1 MSKTSAPRRIGF
13 DIGGTFTD
21 FILADPASGRLHLHK
36 CLTTPGDP
44 SVGALEGMTELLHAA
59 GAGLSEVGHVVHGTT
74 LATNAIIERNGAR
87 LGLLTTRGFRDV
99 LEMGTEQRYDIH
111 DLFLTFPEPLAAR
124 PDRREIG
131 ERMSRDGAVLQAI
144 DPGAVRREVR
154 ELVEDGVEALAVCFL
169 HAYRNPV
176 HERAVRDLV
185 RAEFPDLPVSISS
198 DVHPQVN
205 EYERSSTTAA
215 NAYVQPLMS
224 AYVRKLDR
232 ALRGRGF
239 TGRFHLIQS
248 SGGLTALE
256 TAAALPVRFLESG
269 PAGGAQASALAGR
282 AIGRADVI
290 SFDMGGTTAKASL
303 IRDGEPD
310 VAPMLEAARVHRFKK
325 GSGLPVHAP
334 VIDMIEI
341 GAGGGSIARVDE
353 LGLLK
358 VGPESAGAD
367 PGPACYGRGGGRPTV
382 TDANL
387 LLGYLDPGY
396 FLGGR
401 MTLDR
406 AAAGSAMAG
415 LAGSLGLSVE
425 ETAFGIYDLVSENMA
440 GAARVHIVEKGR
452 DPRRYA
458 MVAMGGAGPLHAARV
473 ARKLGVREVVVPPAS
488 GAASALGFLVA
499 PVAYEAARSHPMRA
513 ASLDFA
519 AAEALLGELEA
530 EGRARLAE
538 AGLEAGTVPGADT
551 GAESGAEDGG
561 ETAAVED
568 PERGTAIPA
577 GAAPAAGD
585 GEIGAGGGSA
595 ADPAPAAARAG
606 ITVQRRAD
614 MRLRGQMHEISVPLP
629 AEPLS
634 PANLPAVIEAFT
646 AEYQRR
652 YTHLYDGAE
661 IEVLNWRV
669 VCTGPA
675 PALSARLA
683 GRGEDAG
690 RGVRLAAHEG
700 NGGELGGSDGP
711 GRCRAAGGGAGRGDG
726 PRAEGGSGDGGA
738 GGGSRGGARSAAPA
752 LKGRRKAWS
761 PERGRL
767 LEAPVY
773 DRYALPSGAVIDG
786 PAIVEE
792 REATTIVPDACTLT
806 VDEGLNLRLALAET
820 APPRI
825 VVGAGAALDEAMA
838 RIEADPIGL
847 EIMWSRLV
855 NVAEECWHT
864 VIRTAF
870 SLIIGEA
877 QDFACEILDARGR
890 QIVHSPRAMPVFN
903 LTLPIAVN
911 AMIERFPPET
921 LAPGDVL
928 VTNDPWLCAG
938 HLFDVAIAAPVFREG
953 RVVAF
958 CGVVGHVSDIGGTRD
973 SLGAREI
980 YEEGFQIP
988 PMKLFRAG
996 QPNEDLFTLLA
1007 ENVRRP
1013 DQVLGDV
1020 HALVAAGLTGAERI
1034 GEFMEEYGMHDL
1046 EALAAVVQRR
1056 AETAMRDAI
1065 ADLPDGRYEHV
1076 VEADG
1081 IDSPMRFPI
1090 RIEVRGNEIEVG
1102 FEGSPPQQD
1111 RGGSNCTLTYT
1122 KAHATYPLKCILSPE
1137 VPGNAGCYRPMTVGA
1152 PEKSIMNCDRPLAV
1166 NMRTRTGWYI
1176 APNVFGALA
1185 KAAPGRVQ
1193 AFTGLPSSAI
1203 FYGVGPD
1210 GIFYTDHLFQ
1220 GGGQGAS
1227 EHGDGHSALLYPTS
1241 AGNTSVEL
1249 FETRVPALVIEKAL
1263 LADSG
1268 GPGRR
1273 RGGLGQVIS
1282 ARKLDDDGEPC
1293 QVGIYPSGVLK
1304 PVAGLFGGRP
1314 GGRASGCVGRF
1325 AGPMRDV
1332 GVGALSVIRT
1342 TGEYAELR
1350 VAGGSGFG
1358 DPMER
1363 PFEAV
1368 QRDLEAGYVT
1378 PEGARRD
1385 YGCVVGADG
1394 VIDRPASERLRT
1406 GRRRKIPDPR
1416 GSATRPPL
1424 GPSQRPGRCS

>member
-36 CLTTPGDP
+36 CLTTPEDP
-44 SVGALEGMTELLHAA
+44 SIGALGGMAELLHAA
-59 GAGLSEVGHVVHGTT
+59 GADLSEVGHVVHGTT

-131 ERMSRDGAVLQAI
+131 ERVSRDGAVLQAI
-144 DPGAVRREVR
+144 DLGAVRREVH
-154 ELVEDGVEALAVCFL
+154 ELVEDGIEALAVCFL

-176 HERAVRDLV
+176 HERAVRGLV

-232 ALRGRGF
+232 ALRERGF

-303 IRDGEPD
+303 IRNGEPD
-310 VAPMLEAARVHRFKK
+310 VAPMLEAARVRRFKK

-406 AAAGSAMAG
+406 AAAEAAMAG

-458 MVAMGGAGPLHAARV
+458 MVAMGGAGPLHAMRV

-499 PVAYEAARSHPMRA
+499 PVAYDAARSHPMQV

-538 AGLEAGTVPGADT
+538 AGLGAGEDSGADAR
-551 GAESGAEDGG
+551 AEHGG
-561 ETAAVED
+561 ETAAVEGL
-568 PERGTAIPA
+568 EGGTAV
-577 GAAPAAGD
+577 APAAG
-585 GEIGAGGGSA
+585 GSEIGARCGSA
-595 ADPAPAAARAG
+595 ADPDAAARQAG
-606 ITVQRRAD
+606 VTVQRRAD

-675 PALSARLA
+675 PELSARLA
-683 GRGEDAG
+683 GRGEDGG
-690 RGVRLAAHEG
+690 RAFRLAGSRGSEFDESGG
-700 NGGELGGSDGP
+700 NGNYGI
-711 GRCRAAGGGAGRGDG
+711 AGGGDGDDDS
-726 PRAEGGSGDGGA
+726 RAHRSDGSGKGIHRDGGRN
-738 GGGSRGGARSAAPA
+738 GGQGTGAALVA

-761 PERGRL
+761 PERGGFV
-767 LEAPVY
+767 EAPVY
-773 DRYALPSGAVIDG
+773 DRYALASGAVIEG
-786 PAIVEE
+786 PVIVEE

-806 VDEGLNLRLALAET
+806 VDEGLNLRLTLAET

-825 VVGAGAALDEAMA
+825 VVGAGAALEEAMA

-847 EIMWSRLV
+847 EIMWSRLI

-877 QDFACEILDARGR
+877 QDFACEILDAGGR

-938 HLFDVAIAAPVFREG
+938 HLFDVAIAVPVFREG

-958 CGVVGHVSDIGGTRD
+958 CGVVGHVSDVGGTKD
-973 SLGAREI
+973 SLSAREI

-996 QPNEDLFTLLA
+996 EPNEDLFTLLA

-1056 AETAMRDAI
+1056 AETAMREAI

-1081 IDSPMRFPI
+1081 IDTHMRFPI
-1090 RIEVRGNEIEVG
+1090 RIEVRGDEIEVG

-1152 PEKSIMNCDRPLAV
+1152 PEKSIMNCDRPLSV

-1203 FYGVGPD
+1203 FYGIGPD

-1268 GPGRR
+1268 GPGRQ

-1314 GGRASGCVGRF
+1314 GGRAGGCVGRF
-1325 AGPMRDV
+1325 DGPMRDV
-1332 GVGALSVIRT
+1332 GVGALSVLRT
-1342 TGEYAELR
+1342 TAEYAELR
-1350 VAGGSGFG
+1350 VAGGSGFD

-1368 QRDLEAGYVT
+1368 QRDLDAGYVT
-1378 PEGARRD
+1378 REGARRD

-1406 GRRRKIPDPR
+1406 GRRAAPVQAPEPEP
-1416 GSATRPPL
+1416 APEPETQP
-1424 GPSQRPGRCS
+1424 

>member
-1 MSKTSAPRRIGF
+1 MATRHVQASWRIGF

-21 FILADPASGRLHLHK
+21 FILIDGATGALHLHK
-36 CLTTPGDP
+36 CLTTPEDP
-44 SVGALEGMTELLHAA
+44 SIGALEGMADLLRAA
-59 GAGLSEVGHVVHGTT
+59 SVDLVDVGHVVHGTT
-74 LATNAIIERNGAR
+74 LVTNAIIERNGAR
-87 LGLLTTRGFRDV
+87 LGLLTTRGFRDI

-124 PDRREIG
+124 RDRREIA
-131 ERMSRDGAVLQAI
+131 ERMSRDGVVLEAI
-144 DPGAVRREVR
+144 DLDAVRREVR

-169 HAYRNPV
+169 HAYKNPV

-185 RAEFPDLPVSISS
+185 RTEFPDLTVSVSS
-198 DVHPQVN
+198 DVHPQIN

-224 AYVRKLDR
+224 AYVRRLER
-232 ALRGRGF
+232 VLRERGF
-239 TGRFHLIQS
+239 CGRFHLIQS
-248 SGGLTALE
+248 SGGLTAPE
-256 TAAALPVRFLESG
+256 TAVRLPVRFLESG
-269 PAGGAQASALAGR
+269 PAGGAQASALVGR
-282 AIGRADVI
+282 AIGHADLL

-303 IRDGEPD
+303 VQDGEPD
-310 VAPMLEAARVHRFKK
+310 IAPMLEAARVRRFKR

-334 VIDMIEI
+334 VIDMMEI

-358 VGPESAGAD
+358 IGPESAGAE
-367 PGPACYGRGGGRPTV
+367 PGPACYGQGGDQPTV

-387 LLGYLDPGY
+387 LLGYLDPRY

-401 MTLDR
+401 MALDT
-406 AAAGSAMAG
+406 AAAESAMAR
-415 LAGSLGLSVE
+415 LAAELDLSVPD
-425 ETAFGIYDLVSENMA
+425 AAWGIYDLVSENMA

-488 GAASALGFLVA
+488 GAASALGFLAA
-499 PVAYEAARSHPMRA
+499 PVAYEAARSWPMRI
-513 ASLDFA
+513 
-519 AAEALLGELEA
+519 AEPDYATAESILRELEA

-538 AGLEAGTVPGADT
+538 AGVG
-551 GAESGAEDGG
+551 GG
-561 ETAAVED
+561 EGAWRWRGGARSDSGPAVVT
-568 PERGTAIPA
+568 ER
-577 GAAPAAGD
+577 
-585 GEIGAGGGSA
+585 
-595 ADPAPAAARAG
+595 
-606 ITVQRRAD
+606 QAD
-614 MRLRGQMHEISVPLP
+614 MRLRGQMHQISVPLP

-634 PANLPAVIEAFT
+634 PESLPVVLDAFA

-652 YTHLYDGAE
+652 YTHLYEGAE

-669 VCTGPA
+669 VCTAA
-675 PALSARLA
+675 PAADLSAPLA
-683 GRGEDAG
+683 GGE
-690 RGVRLAAHEG
+690 EK
-700 NGGELGGSDGP
+700 
-711 GRCRAAGGGAGRGDG
+711 
-726 PRAEGGSGDGGA
+726 GA
-738 GGGSRGGARSAAPA
+738 GGGRAGGGGAREKGA
-752 LKGRRKAWS
+752 LKGRRRAWV
-761 PERGRL
+761 PGRG
-767 LEAPVY
+767 AFADVPVH
-773 DRYALPSGAVIDG
+773 DRYAMAPGTVVEG
-786 PAIVEE
+786 PAIIEE

-806 VDEGLNLRLALAET
+806 VDTGRNLVLSLAET
-820 APPRI
+820 VPSRI
-825 VVGAGAALDEAMA
+825 VVGTDTALEEAVA
-838 RIEADPIGL
+838 RIEADPVGL
-847 EIMWSRLV
+847 EIMWSRMI
-855 NVAEECWHT
+855 NIAEECWQT

-911 AMIERFPPET
+911 AMLERYPPET
-921 LAPGDVL
+921 LQPGDVL

-938 HLFDVAIAAPVFREG
+938 HLFDIAIAAPVFRDG
-953 RVVAF
+953 KVVAF
-958 CGVVGHVSDIGGTRD
+958 CGVVGHVTDIGGTKD
-973 SLGAREI
+973 SLHAREI

-996 QPNEDLFTLLA
+996 EPNEDLFRLLA

-1046 EALAAVVQRR
+1046 EALAQVVQKR
-1056 AETAMRDAI
+1056 AETAMRKAI
-1065 ADLPDGRYEHV
+1065 AALPDGCYEHR

-1081 IDSPMRFPI
+1081 LDTHLSFPI
-1090 RIEVRGNEIEVG
+1090 RIEIAGDEIEVG
-1102 FEGSPPQQD
+1102 FEGSPPQMDQ
-1111 RGGSNCTLTYT
+1111 GGSNCTLTYT

-1137 VPGNAGCYRPMTVGA
+1137 VPGNAGCYRPMKVTA

-1185 KAAPGRVQ
+1185 QAASGRVQ
-1193 AFTGLPSSAI
+1193 AFTGLPSSAL

-1210 GIFYTDHLFQ
+1210 GIFYSDHLFQ

-1227 EHGDGHSALLYPTS
+1227 ERGDGHSALLYPTS

-1249 FETRVPALVIEKAL
+1249 FESRVPAIVIEKAF

-1268 GPGRR
+1268 GPGRQ

-1282 ARKLDDDGEPC
+1282 ARKLDDDGKPC
-1293 QVGIYPSGVLK
+1293 QVGLYPMGVLK
-1304 PVAGLFGGRP
+1304 PVQGLFGGRP
-1314 GGRASGCVGRF
+1314 GGRSGGTVGRF
-1325 AGPMRDV
+1325 DGAARDV
-1332 GVGALSVIRT
+1332 GVGALSVLET
-1342 TGEYAELR
+1342 PEEYAELR

-1358 DPMER
+1358 DPLER
-1363 PFEAV
+1363 AFEAV
-1368 QRDLEAGYVT
+1368 QRDLDAGYVT
-1378 PEGARRD
+1378 AEGAERD

-1394 VIDRPASERLRT
+1394 VIDHAASERRRA
-1406 GRRRKIPDPR
+1406 GRAGRASGIAPDPR
-1416 GSATRPPL
+1416 PVEAD
-1424 GPSQRPGRCS
+1424 

>member
-1 MSKTSAPRRIGF
+1 MATRHEQASWRIGF

-21 FILADPASGRLHLHK
+21 FILIDGATGALHLHK
-36 CLTTPGDP
+36 CLTTPEDP
-44 SVGALEGMTELLHAA
+44 SIGALEGMADLLRAA
-59 GAGLSEVGHVVHGTT
+59 AVDLVDVGHVVHGTT
-74 LATNAIIERNGAR
+74 LVTNAIIERNGAR
-87 LGLLTTRGFRDV
+87 LGLLTTRGFRDI

-111 DLFLTFPEPLAAR
+111 DLFLTFPAPLAAR
-124 PDRREIG
+124 RDRREIA
-131 ERMSRDGAVLQAI
+131 ERVSRDGVVLEAI
-144 DPGAVRREVR
+144 DLDAVRREVR

-169 HAYRNPV
+169 HAYKNPV

-185 RAEFPDLPVSISS
+185 RTEFPDLTVSVSS
-198 DVHPQVN
+198 DVHPQIN

-224 AYVRKLDR
+224 AYVRRLER
-232 ALRGRGF
+232 VLRERGF
-239 TGRFHLIQS
+239 RGRFHLIQS
-248 SGGLTALE
+248 SGGLTAPE
-256 TAAALPVRFLESG
+256 TAVRLPVRFLESG
-269 PAGGAQASALAGR
+269 PAGGAQASALVGR
-282 AIGRADVI
+282 AIGHADLL

-303 IRDGEPD
+303 VQNGEPD
-310 VAPMLEAARVHRFKK
+310 IAPMLEAARVRRFKR

-334 VIDMIEI
+334 VIDMMEI

-358 VGPESAGAD
+358 IGPESAGAE
-367 PGPACYGRGGGRPTV
+367 PGPACYGQGGDQPTV

-387 LLGYLDPGY
+387 LLGYLDPRY

-401 MTLDR
+401 MALDT
-406 AAAGSAMAG
+406 AAAESAMG
-415 LAGSLGLSVE
+415 RLAAELDLSVPD
-425 ETAFGIYDLVSENMA
+425 AAWGIYDLVSENMA

-488 GAASALGFLVA
+488 GAASALGFLAA
-499 PVAYEAARSHPMRA
+499 PVAYEAARSWPMRIA
-513 ASLDFA
+513 EPDYAT
-519 AAEALLGELEA
+519 AEAILRELEA

-538 AGLEAGTVPGADT
+538 AGV
-551 GAESGAEDGG
+551 
-561 ETAAVED
+561 
-568 PERGTAIPA
+568 
-577 GAAPAAGD
+577 
-585 GEIGAGGGSA
+585 GAGGGEGAGGGPRS
-595 ADPAPAAARAG
+595 DPGPAVVTER
-606 ITVQRRAD
+606 QAD
-614 MRLRGQMHEISVPLP
+614 MRLRGQMHQISVPLP

-634 PANLPAVIEAFT
+634 PESLPMVLDAFA

-652 YTHLYDGAE
+652 YTHLYEGAE

-669 VCTGPA
+669 VCTAA
-675 PALSARLA
+675 PAADLSAPLA
-683 GRGEDAG
+683 GSE
-690 RGVRLAAHEG
+690 HK
-700 NGGELGGSDGP
+700 
-711 GRCRAAGGGAGRGDG
+711 
-726 PRAEGGSGDGGA
+726 GA
-738 GGGSRGGARSAAPA
+738 GGGSTGGGDGSGGDPGGKGS
-752 LKGRRKAWS
+752 LKGRRRAWV
-761 PERGRL
+761 PGRG
-767 LEAPVY
+767 AFADVPVH
-773 DRYALPSGAVIDG
+773 DRYAMEPGTVVEG
-786 PAIVEE
+786 PAIIEE

-806 VDEGLNLRLALAET
+806 VDAGRNLVLSLAET
-820 APPRI
+820 VPSRI
-825 VVGAGAALDEAMA
+825 VVGADTALEEAVA
-838 RIEADPIGL
+838 RIEADPVGL
-847 EIMWSRLV
+847 EIMWSRMI
-855 NVAEECWHT
+855 NIAEECWQT

-911 AMIERFPPET
+911 AMLERYPPET
-921 LAPGDVL
+921 LQPGDVL

-938 HLFDVAIAAPVFREG
+938 HLFDIAIAAPVFRDG
-953 RVVAF
+953 KVVAF
-958 CGVVGHVSDIGGTRD
+958 CGVVGHVTDIGGTKD
-973 SLGAREI
+973 SLHAREI

-996 QPNEDLFTLLA
+996 EPNEDLFRLLA

-1046 EALAAVVQRR
+1046 EALAQVVQKR
-1056 AETAMRDAI
+1056 AETAMRRAI
-1065 ADLPDGRYEHV
+1065 AALPDGRYEHR

-1081 IDSPMRFPI
+1081 LDTHLSFPI
-1090 RIEVRGNEIEVG
+1090 RIEIAGDEIEVG
-1102 FEGSPPQQD
+1102 FEGSPPQMDQ
-1111 RGGSNCTLTYT
+1111 GGSNCTLTYT
-1122 KAHATYPLKCILSPE
+1122 MAHATYPLKCILSPE
-1137 VPGNAGCYRPMTVGA
+1137 VPGNAGCYRPMKVTA

-1185 KAAPGRVQ
+1185 RAASGRVQ
-1193 AFTGLPSSAI
+1193 AFTGLPSSAL

-1210 GIFYTDHLFQ
+1210 SIFYSDHLFQ

-1227 EHGDGHSALLYPTS
+1227 ERGDGHSALLYPTS

-1249 FETRVPALVIEKAL
+1249 FESRVPAIVIEKAF

-1268 GPGRR
+1268 GPGRQ

-1282 ARKLDDDGEPC
+1282 ARKLDNDGKPC
-1293 QVGIYPSGVLK
+1293 QVGLYPMGVLK
-1304 PVAGLFGGRP
+1304 PVQGLFGGRP
-1314 GGRASGCVGRF
+1314 GGRSGGTVGRF
-1325 AGPMRDV
+1325 DGAARDV
-1332 GVGALSVIRT
+1332 GVGALSVLET
-1342 TGEYAELR
+1342 AEEYAELR

-1358 DPMER
+1358 DPLER
-1363 PFEAV
+1363 PLEAV
-1368 QRDLEAGYVT
+1368 QRDLDAGYIT
-1378 PEGARRD
+1378 AEGAERD

-1394 VIDRPASERLRT
+1394 VVDRAASENRRA
-1406 GRRRKIPDPR
+1406 GRAGRAGRASEVAPDPR
-1416 GSATRPPL
+1416 PVEAD
-1424 GPSQRPGRCS
+1424 

>member
-1 MSKTSAPRRIGF
+1 MATNQVQATPYRIGF

-21 FILADPASGRLHLHK
+21 FILVGGETGTLHLHK
-36 CLTTPGDP
+36 CLTTPEDP
-44 SVGALEGMTELLHAA
+44 SIGALEGMTDLLRAA
-59 GAGLSEVGHVVHGTT
+59 GVDLAEVDHVVHGTT
-74 LATNAIIERNGAR
+74 LVTNAIIERSGAR
-87 LGLLTTRGFRDV
+87 LGLLTTRGFRDI

-124 PDRREIG
+124 RDRREVA
-131 ERMSRDGAVLQAI
+131 ERVSRDGDVLEAL
-144 DPGAVRREVR
+144 DPEAVRREVR
-154 ELVEDGVEALAVCFL
+154 ALVDDGVEALAVCFL
-169 HAYRNPV
+169 HAYKNPA

-185 RAEFPDLPVSISS
+185 RAEFPDLPVSVSS
-198 DVHPQVN
+198 DVHPQIN
-205 EYERSSTTAA
+205 EYERSTTTAA

-224 AYVRKLDR
+224 AYVRRLER
-232 ALRGRGF
+232 VLHERGF
-239 TGRFHLIQS
+239 RGRFHLIQS
-248 SGGLTALE
+248 SGGLTAPE
-256 TAAALPVRFLESG
+256 TAERLPIRFLESG
-269 PAGGAQASALAGR
+269 PAGGAQASALIGR
-282 AIGRADVI
+282 AIGHADLL

-303 IRDGEPD
+303 IQDGEPD
-310 VAPMLEAARVHRFKK
+310 IAPMLEAARVHRFKK
-325 GSGLPVHAP
+325 GSGFPVHAP
-334 VIDMIEI
+334 VVDMMEI
-341 GAGGGSIARVDE
+341 GAASGSIARVDE

-358 VGPESAGAD
+358 IGPDSAGAE
-367 PGPACYGRGGGRPTV
+367 PGPACYGQGGTRPTV

-387 LLGYLDPGY
+387 LLGYLDPRY

-401 MTLDR
+401 MALDT
-406 AAAGSAMAG
+406 AAAESAMAK
-415 LAGSLGLSVE
+415 LAADLGLSVE
-425 ETAFGIYDLVSENMA
+425 EAAWGVYDLVSENMA

-488 GAASALGFLVA
+488 GAASALGFLAA
-499 PVAYEAARSHPMRA
+499 PVAYEAARSWPMRIA
-513 ASLDFA
+513 DPDFTGVESL
-519 AAEALLGELEA
+519 LRELEA
-530 EGRARLAE
+530 QGRARLAE
-538 AGLEAGTVPGADT
+538 AGVT
-551 GAESGAEDGG
+551 
-561 ETAAVED
+561 
-568 PERGTAIPA
+568 
-577 GAAPAAGD
+577 GAAPALAPRPDD
-585 GEIGAGGGSA
+585 GA
-595 ADPAPAAARAG
+595 APATSGSEALPGRAG
-606 ITVQRRAD
+606 AAVAIERQAD
-614 MRLRGQMHEISVPLP
+614 MRLRGQMHQISVPLP

-634 PANLPAVIEAFT
+634 AENLPAVLDAFA

-675 PALSARLA
+675 PDLSARLTGGDGGDRAAAAGTRAA
-683 GRGEDAG
+683 GRGG
-690 RGVRLAAHEG
+690 
-700 NGGELGGSDGP
+700 
-711 GRCRAAGGGAGRGDG
+711 
-726 PRAEGGSGDGGA
+726 
-738 GGGSRGGARSAAPA
+738 A
-752 LKGRRKAWS
+752 LKGRRRAWV
-761 PERGRL
+761 PGRG
-767 LEAPVY
+767 AFADVPVY
-773 DRYALPSGAVIDG
+773 DRYALGAGSAIEG

-806 VDEGLNLRLALAET
+806 VDAGLNLRLALAET
-820 APPRI
+820 VPSRI
-825 VVGAGAALDEAMA
+825 VVGAGTGLAEAVA
-838 RIEADPIGL
+838 RIEADPVGL
-847 EIMWSRLV
+847 EIMWSRMI
-855 NVAEECWHT
+855 NIAEECWQT

-877 QDFACEILDARGR
+877 QDFACEILDAGGR

-911 AMIERFPPET
+911 AMIERYPPDS
-921 LAPGDVL
+921 LKPGDVL
-928 VTNDPWLCAG
+928 ITNDPWLCAG
-938 HLFDVAIAAPVFREG
+938 HLFDIAIAVPVFREG
-953 RVVAF
+953 EVVAF
-958 CGVVGHVSDIGGTRD
+958 CGVVGHVSDIGGTKD
-973 SLGAREI
+973 SLHAREI

-996 QPNEDLFTLLA
+996 EPNEDLFTLLA

-1046 EALAAVVQRR
+1046 EALATVVQRR
-1056 AETAMRDAI
+1056 AEAAMRQAI
-1065 ADLPDGRYEHV
+1065 ASLPDGRYEHR

-1081 IDSPMRFPI
+1081 LGTPMSFPIQI
-1090 RIEVRGNEIEVG
+1090 RIEGDEIEVG
-1102 FEGSPPQQD
+1102 FDGAPPQMDQ
-1111 RGGSNCTLTYT
+1111 GGSNCTLTYT

-1137 VPGNAGCYRPMTVGA
+1137 VPGNAGCYRPMKVTA

-1185 KAAPGRVQ
+1185 TAAPGRVQ
-1193 AFTGLPSSAI
+1193 AFTGLPSSAL
-1203 FYGVGPD
+1203 FYGIGPD
-1210 GIFYTDHLFQ
+1210 GIFYSDHLFQ

-1249 FETRVPALVIEKAL
+1249 FETRVPALVIEKGF

-1268 GPGRR
+1268 GPGRT

-1282 ARKLDDDGEPC
+1282 ARKLENDEKPC
-1293 QVGIYPSGVLK
+1293 QVGLYPMGVLR

-1314 GGRASGCVGRF
+1314 GGRSGGIVGRF
-1325 AGPMRDV
+1325 DGAARDV
-1332 GVGALSVIRT
+1332 GVGALSVLET
-1342 TGEYAELR
+1342 AEEYAELR

-1358 DPMER
+1358 DPLER

-1368 QRDLEAGYVT
+1368 QRDLDAGFVT
-1378 PEGARRD
+1378 AEGAERD

-1394 VIDRPASERLRT
+1394 VIDRAASERLRAERT
-1406 GRRRKIPDPR
+1406 GRDVAPAPAPTPAVAD
-1416 GSATRPPL
+1416 
-1424 GPSQRPGRCS
+1424 

>member
-1 MSKTSAPRRIGF
+1 MAANKEQAPCRIGF

-21 FILADPASGRLHLHK
+21 FILVGGAQGRLHLHK
-36 CLTTPGDP
+36 CLTTPEDP
-44 SVGALEGMTELLHAA
+44 SIGAL
-59 GAGLSEVGHVVHGTT
+59 AGLSDLLAAAGVELEDVGHVVHGTT
-74 LATNAIIERNGAR
+74 LVTNAIIERSGAR
-87 LGLLTTRGFRDV
+87 LGLLTTRGFRDI

-124 PDRREIG
+124 RDRREIG
-131 ERMSRDGAVLQAI
+131 ERVSRDGAVLEVI
-144 DPGAVRREVR
+144 DPDAVRREVR

-169 HAYRNPV
+169 HAYKNPV
-176 HERAVRDLV
+176 HERTVRDLV
-185 RAEFPDLPVSISS
+185 RSEFPGLPVSISS
-198 DVHPQVN
+198 EVHPQIN

-232 ALRGRGF
+232 VLRERGF
-239 TGRFHLIQS
+239 GGRFHLIQS
-248 SGGLTALE
+248 SGGLTAPE
-256 TAAALPVRFLESG
+256 TAEALPIRFLESG
-269 PAGGAQASALAGR
+269 PAGGAQASALVGR
-282 AIGRADVI
+282 AIGHADLL

-303 IRDGEPD
+303 IQDGEPD
-310 VAPMLEAARVHRFKK
+310 IAPMLEAARVRRFKR

-334 VIDMIEI
+334 VIDMMEI
-341 GAGGGSIARVDE
+341 GAGGGSIAWVDE

-358 VGPESAGAD
+358 IGPGSAGAE
-367 PGPACYGRGGGRPTV
+367 PGPACYGQGGGRPTV

-401 MTLDR
+401 MALDTG
-406 AAAGSAMAG
+406 AAESAMAG
-415 LAGSLGLSVE
+415 LAAELGLSSE
-425 ETAFGIYDLVSENMA
+425 EAAWGIFDLVSENMA

-499 PVAYEAARSHPMRA
+499 PVAYEAARSWPMRIA
-513 ASLDFA
+513 DPDFVA
-519 AAEALLGELEA
+519 VEALLGELEA
-530 EGRARLAE
+530 QGRARLAE
-538 AGLEAGTVPGADT
+538 AGVGGGNSKAAAVTNDATGGYPGAVGSGREPAPGICPEAGAQ
-551 GAESGAEDGG
+551 
-561 ETAAVED
+561 
-568 PERGTAIPA
+568 
-577 GAAPAAGD
+577 
-585 GEIGAGGGSA
+585 GSV
-595 ADPAPAAARAG
+595 
-606 ITVQRRAD
+606 TVQRQAD

-634 PANLPAVIEAFT
+634 PENLPEVIEAFT

-675 PALSARLA
+675 ADVPAQLA
-683 GRGEDAG
+683 GAGEG
-690 RGVRLAAHEG
+690 
-700 NGGELGGSDGP
+700 
-711 GRCRAAGGGAGRGDG
+711 
-726 PRAEGGSGDGGA
+726 GDGGDR
-738 GGGSRGGARSAAPA
+738 RGMSGTA
-752 LKGRRKAWS
+752 LKGRRRAWV
-761 PERGRL
+761 PGRG
-767 LEAPVY
+767 AFAGVPVY
-773 DRYALPSGAVIDG
+773 DRYAMGAGTTVEG

-792 REATTIVPDACTLT
+792 REATTIVPDACTLA
-806 VDEGLNLRLALAET
+806 VDEGLNLRLSLAET
-820 APPRI
+820 VPSRI
-825 VVGAGAALDEAMA
+825 VVGADTALAEAVA
-838 RIEADPIGL
+838 RIEADPVGL
-847 EIMWSRLV
+847 EIMWSRMI
-855 NVAEECWHT
+855 NIAEECWQT

-877 QDFACEILDARGR
+877 QDFACEILDAGGR

-911 AMIERFPPET
+911 AMIERYPPET
-921 LAPGDVL
+921 LKPGDVL

-938 HLFDVAIAAPVFREG
+938 HLFDIAIAVPVFRKG
-953 RVVAF
+953 AVVAF
-958 CGVVGHVSDIGGTRD
+958 CGVVGHVSDIGGTKD
-973 SLGAREI
+973 SLHAREI

-996 QPNEDLFTLLA
+996 EPNEDLFTLLA

-1020 HALVAAGLTGAERI
+1020 HALVASGLTGAERI

-1046 EALAAVVQRR
+1046 EALAAVVQKRAEAAMRR
-1056 AETAMRDAI
+1056 AI
-1065 ADLPDGRYEHV
+1065 ASLPDGRYEHR

-1081 IDSPMRFPI
+1081 LDTHLSFPIQI
-1090 RIEVRGNEIEVG
+1090 RIEGDEIEVDFDG
-1102 FEGSPPQQD
+1102 APPQMDQ
-1111 RGGSNCTLTYT
+1111 GGSNCTLTYT

-1137 VPGNAGCYRPMTVGA
+1137 VPGNAGCYRPMKVTA

-1185 KAAPGRVQ
+1185 EAASGRVQ
-1193 AFTGLPSSAI
+1193 AFTGLPASAL

-1210 GIFYTDHLFQ
+1210 GLFYSDHLFQ

-1249 FETRVPALVIEKAL
+1249 FETRVPALVVEKAFM
-1263 LADSG
+1263 ADSG

-1282 ARKLDDDGEPC
+1282 ARKLENDGKPC
-1293 QVGIYPSGVLK
+1293 QVGLYPIGVLRQV
-1304 PVAGLFGGRP
+1304 PGLFGGRP
-1314 GGRASGCVGRF
+1314 GGRSGGSVGRF
-1325 AGPMRDV
+1325 DGAARDV
-1332 GVGALSVIRT
+1332 GVGALSVLET
-1342 TGEYAELR
+1342 AAEYAELR

-1358 DPMER
+1358 DPLER
-1363 PFEAV
+1363 PVEAV
-1368 QRDLEAGYVT
+1368 QRDFDAGYVT
-1378 PEGARRD
+1378 SEGAERD

-1394 VIDRPASERLRT
+1394 VVDRAASERLRA
-1406 GRRRKIPDPR
+1406 RRRAAPAGTPAGTSDRRWEPETE
-1416 GSATRPPL
+1416 TRP
-1424 GPSQRPGRCS
+1424 GPVEAD